1 MVLAV
6 VALVNQFAISGPR
19 RHLCC
24 QSLGPLLLPPLQH
37 ESLPAT
43 ETGIILGHF
52 HYHAGHWGMYGKALR
67 RALAAVV
74 LFTLGAGAPPALSA
88 DSATTSFG
96 RSLFAVLDDSDPV
109 CARPMATSRRAL

>member
-1 MVLAV
+1 
-6 VALVNQFAISGPR
+6 
-19 RHLCC
+19 
-24 QSLGPLLLPPLQH
+24 LGPLLLPPLQH

-43 ETGIILGHF
+43 EAGIILGHF